1 MEEWE
6 LGPRL
11 GREYEELPYEREEE
25 LLYDL
30 ELEKLLRDE
39 WDDEEWEL
47 ELWLFGGMEITPFQ
61 NAALQA

>member
-6 LGPRL
+6 LGPWL

-30 ELEKLLRDE
+30 ELEKLLL
-39 WDDEEWEL
+39 DDEE
-47 ELWLFGGMEITPFQ
+47 
-61 NAALQA
+61 

>member
-6 LGPRL
+6 L